1 MELTLIISNMKT
13 SKSCGPNRMST
24 SLLIEFSDLLMHPLP
39 SIINISLLEGIFPSL
54 SNEADVCHIHKKNE
68 RTKWENC
75 RPISLL
81 SSISKIF
88 EWIIYTQLDSFLNSS
103 EII

>member
-88 EWIIYTQLDSFLNSS
+88 EWIIYTRLDSFLNSS